1 MVHIYCTCTC
11 VYLQA
16 KCEFDTDMDTLIER
30 LEKVCK
36 LLKEDE
42 VAQRSLALVLYGK
55 QVLNVKPTVTNKSL
69 VLHVKEVL

>member
-1 MVHIYCTCTC
+1 MHILQFASTC
-11 VYLQA
+11 VCLQA

-55 QVLNVKPTVTNKSL
+55 EILNAKSTVTNMSL
-69 VLHVKEVL
+69 LS